1 LIGAL
6 VADVVVRP
14 VPKRVEVIE
23 AGESFTAMERK
34 DAFGLPG
41 DDGQDEVF
49 LGWEVVVD
57 LRSADAGR
65 MAKLLVVRGV
75 DTMGVD
81 SEIGLAGPN
90 ITAEGKDNLRE
101 SDRGI

>member
-1 LIGAL
+1 
-6 VADVVVRP
+6 
-14 VPKRVEVIE
+14 
-23 AGESFTAMERK
+23 
-34 DAFGLPG
+34 
-41 DDGQDEVF
+41 
-49 LGWEVVVD
+49 
-57 LRSADAGR
+57 